1 MKVEECEGGVGGRSE
16 RVVWEGGVGG
26 KSERVVWGG
35 VRGWCKL
42 HVYMYISD
50 LSHPLF
56 PSLLPPPLPPSSFLP
71 PSFLLSSPLPPP
83 LPPSSS
89 PPSFLLPSLPPPP
102 LLPSSSP
109 PSLLQA
115 LSEALLQV
123 RADLVETTQKTLEGR
138 ARQEQQ
144 DANVQQ
150 LVDKKTSELQVCD
163 ILERCL

>member
-1 MKVEECEGGVGGRSE
+1 M
-16 RVVWEGGVGG
+16 RVVWEGV
-26 KSERVVWGG
+26 
-35 VRGWCKL
+35 VRGWWGEGRSVWVVQVTCIQCS
-42 HVYMYISD
+42 YMYISD
-50 LSHPLF
+50 LSH
-56 PSLLPPPLPPSSFLP
+56 SLLPSLRAL
-71 PSFLLSSPLPPP
+71 FLLRSLS
-83 LPPSSS
+83 SSS
-89 PPSFLLPSLPPPP
+89 PPSFLLPSFLPPSLP
-102 LLPSSSP
+102 PSSSP

-163 ILERCL
+163 ISREMLHYRVGYVCLLCLG